1 VITDGLRSQVEAW
14 IREDPDPGDQAEL
27 RALLAAGEQ
36 GGEPGRTAVA
46 GLTDRFAGRLQFGT
60 AGLRGQVG
68 AGPNR
73 MNRAVVRAATAAL
86 AGWLHEHG
94 PGAVQAGSAAA
105 AAGASAAAG
114 PDSGVLRPG
123 RQKHRDGAPALPS
136 HGSTAGMAVVIGCDA
151 RHRSSAFADEA
162 AAVLAGAGIG
172 VHLLPR
178 PNPTPLLAFA
188 IRHLSAVAGIMITAS
203 HNPAAD
209 NGYKLYTGDGAQIVP
224 PVDAQIE
231 AAIGGLGP
239 LSQIPAGPLDGPLV
253 TRHGDEVA
261 RAYLDAIVAASPAPL
276 AAPQPAAPPPAAPQP
291 ATPTPGGQSPLR
303 AVSRPLRVVYT
314 ALHGVA
320 ASLALRAIEQAGF
333 PAPLVVAAQEHPD
346 PDFPTV
352 AFPNP
357 EEPGTLDLALAQ
369 ARADGAD
376 LVLANDPD
384 GDRLAVAVPDPAGA
398 DGWRVLSGDQV
409 GALIGSYLLER
420 TATEPEAGQR
430 LVVTTVVSSTL
441 LGKIAAAAGARYAE
455 TLTGFKWIV
464 RAGQGIPGRRFLF
477 GYEEALGYAVGD
489 VVRDKDGIS
498 AALALLS
505 LAATARAAGQ
515 SLRDRWDALEAE
527 HGVHLTAQ
535 VTLHAPSPA
544 AIMGRLRAA
553 PPAALA
559 GQPVTGSEDLAA
571 GSDGADSAAG
581 AGAAGAG
588 AAGAGA
594 AGAGAAGAGAAGA
607 GAAGAGAAGAG
618 AAEAGPAGAGA
629 GGAARAREP
638 GLPPADVLI
647 YRLPGAGVVI
657 RPSGTEPK
665 LKAYLEV
672 VEPATPQ
679 TLATA
684 RMAAAERLGPLRTAV
699 TDLVAEG

>member
-1 VITDGLRSQVEAW
+1 MEAW
-14 IREDPDPGDQAEL
+14 ICEDPDAGDQAEL
-27 RALLAAGEQ
+27 RALLAAGDQ
-36 GGEPGRTAVA
+36 GGEPGRAAVA
-46 GLTDRFAGRLQFGT
+46 ELTGRFAGRLKFGT

-86 AGWLHEHG
+86 AGWLLEHG
-94 PGAVQAGSAAA
+94 PAVRAG
-105 AAGASAAAG
+105 GASAAGAG
-114 PDSGVLRPG
+114 IGVLRPG
-123 RQKHRDGAPALPS
+123 RQKRRDGAPSLPS
-136 HGSTAGMAVVIGCDA
+136 RGSAAGMAVVIGCDA
-151 RHRSSAFADEA
+151 RHRSAAFADEA
-162 AAVLAGAGIG
+162 AAVLTGAGIG

-188 IRHLSAVAGIMITAS
+188 IRHLSAAAGIMITAS

-209 NGYKLYTGDGAQIVP
+209 NGYKLYLGDGAQIVP

-239 LSQIPAGPLDGPLV
+239 LSQIPAGSLDGPLV
-253 TRHGDEVA
+253 IRHGDEVA
-261 RAYLDAIVAASPAPL
+261 RAYLDAIIAASPAPS
-276 AAPQPAAPPPAAPQP
+276 AH
-291 ATPTPGGQSPLR
+291 SPR
-303 AVSRPLRVVYT
+303 LRVVYT

-320 ASLALRAIEQAGF
+320 ASLALRAIDRAGF
-333 PAPLVVAAQEHPD
+333 PPPLVVAAQEKPD

-352 AFPNP
+352 SFPNP

-384 GDRLAVAVPDPAGA
+384 GDRLAVAVPDPAEPG
-398 DGWRVLSGDQV
+398 GWRMLSGDQV

-420 TATEPEAGQR
+420 TAAGPEAGRR

-464 RAGQGIPGRRFLF
+464 RAGRGAPGSRFLF

-505 LAATARAAGQ
+505 LAATARAAGR
-515 SLRDRWDALEAE
+515 SLLDRWDALEAE
-527 HGVHLTAQ
+527 HGVHLTTQ

-544 AIMGRLRAA
+544 GIMGRLRAA

-559 GQPVTGSEDLAA
+559 GQMVTGSEDLAA
-571 GSDGADSAAG
+571 GADVSAGAGAPTGADVAAG
-581 AGAAGAG
+581 AGG
-588 AAGAGA
+588 
-594 AGAGAAGAGAAGA
+594 
-607 GAAGAGAAGAG
+607 
-618 AAEAGPAGAGA
+618 
-629 GGAARAREP
+629 AREP
-638 GLPPADVLI
+638 GLPRADVLI
-647 YRLPGAGVVI
+647 YRLPRARVVI

-672 VEPATPQ
+672 VEPATVQ
-679 TLATA
+679 ALTA
-684 RMAAAERLGPLRTAV
+684 ARAAAAGRLGPLRTAV
-699 TDLVAEG
+699 ADLVSEG

>member
-36 GGEPGRTAVA
+36 GGEPGRTAAA
-46 GLTDRFAGRLQFGT
+46 GLTDRFAGRLLFGT

-94 PGAVQAGSAAA
+94 PGAV
-105 AAGASAAAG
+105 
-114 PDSGVLRPG
+114 
-123 RQKHRDGAPALPS
+123 
-136 HGSTAGMAVVIGCDA
+136 VIGCDA
-151 RHRSSAFADEA
+151 RHRSAAFADEA
-162 AAVLAGAGIG
+162 AAVLTGAGIA

-188 IRHLSAVAGIMITAS
+188 IRHLSAAAGIMITAS

-224 PVDAQIE
+224 PVDAEIE

-261 RAYLDAIVAASPAPL
+261 QAYLDAIIAAAPGLPAPS
-276 AAPQPAAPPPAAPQP
+276 AA
-291 ATPTPGGQSPLR
+291 TSPR
-303 AVSRPLRVVYT
+303 LRVVYT

-320 ASLALRAIEQAGF
+320 ASLALRAIDRAGF
-333 PAPLVVAAQEHPD
+333 PPPLVVAAQEKPD

-369 ARADGAD
+369 ARAEDAD

-384 GDRLAVAVPDPAGA
+384 GDRLAVAVPDSDWPG
-398 DGWRVLSGDQV
+398 GWRVLSGDQV
-409 GALIGSYLLER
+409 GALIGWYLLER
-420 TATEPEAGQR
+420 TATGPEAGQR

-464 RAGQGIPGRRFLF
+464 RAGQGHPGRRFLF

-505 LAATARAAGQ
+505 LAATARAAGRT
-515 SLRDRWDALEAE
+515 LLDRWDALEAE
-527 HGVHLTAQ
+527 HGVHLTTQ

-544 AIMGRLRAA
+544 GIMGRLRAA
-553 PPAALA
+553 PPATLA
-559 GQPVTGSEDLAA
+559 GQPVTGAEDLAA
-571 GSDGADSAAG
+571 GAAGADMAAG
-581 AGAAGAG
+581 AGATG
-588 AAGAGA
+588 AAGAGPA
-594 AGAGAAGAGAAGA
+594 AGAD
-607 GAAGAGAAGAG
+607 
-618 AAEAGPAGAGA
+618 A
-629 GGAARAREP
+629 GGTAGAREP

-647 YRLPGAGVVI
+647 YRLPGARVVI

-679 TLATA
+679 TLAAT
-684 RMAAAERLGPLRTAV
+684 RMAAAERLGPLRAAV
-699 TDLVAEG
+699 ADLVAKG